1 MIILMSYYC
10 LFYYLNKLQIINKQT
25 DMKCHTKEFE

>member
-10 LFYYLNKLQIINKQT
+10 LFYYLIKLQIINKPT